1 MSNLMSTY
9 PIIKIDDQRIAWV
22 DNLKFLGIFAIYLG
36 HLLGHLGRA
45 AGYAYPFVFIYHVPL
60 FFFVS
65 GFFAFKDNNL
75 TYMSYVIKKVKQL
88 LIPYLF
94 FSILSIII
102 LTLMDNSSA
111 TDIKL
116 MLKQMIFGIRN
127 NLFASSLWFLPCLFI
142 IEIGFEFLRRLLKN
156 KYFILIVCTIL
167 FVIAERYL
175 PHRPIV
181 TPKWIF
187 NIDSAL
193 YYIVYYAIGAV
204 VFPFIRKTVE
214 DFKNI
219 PFIMKRLISLCIT
232 LFFIQ
237 TGGLFFGIDL
247 MMRLTGGTYFL
258 FTPIIQALIIIVT
271 NIVVAIYLS
280 NFKLM
285 NRVGQE
291 TLFLCGNETIIK
303 TLVPQTLSIFGLNL
317 VLNKPLSSMIYALLL
332 LYVAYYTVIP
342 FEKRIYKKLF
352 KI

>member
-1 MSNLMSTY
+1 MSNLMSAF
-9 PIIKIDDQRIAWV
+9 PIVKTEKPRITWV

-36 HLLGHLGRA
+36 HFGSA

-65 GFFAFKDNNL
+65 GFFAFKNNNL
-75 TYMSYVIKKVKQL
+75 KYMSYVIKKVKQL
-88 LIPYLF
+88 LIPYIF
-94 FSILSIII
+94 FSILTIVL
-102 LTLMDNSSA
+102 LTLTDNTSV

-116 MLKQMIFGIRN
+116 MLIQVIFGIRN
-127 NLFASSLWFLPCLFI
+127 NLFALSLWFLPCLFI
-142 IEIGFEFLRRLLKN
+142 IEIGFEFLRRLFKN
-156 KYFILIVCTIL
+156 KYFILIICTIL

-204 VFPFIRKTVE
+204 SFPFIRKVVE
-214 DFKNI
+214 DFKNTTLI
-219 PFIMKRLISLCIT
+219 IKSIISLCIA
-232 LFFIQ
+232 LFFLQ
-237 TGGLFFGIDL
+237 AASLFFSIDL
-247 MMRLTGGTYFL
+247 MLKLTGGAHFL
-258 FTPIIQALIIIVT
+258 FYSIIQALIIIVT

-280 NFKLM
+280 NFKLL
-285 NRVGQE
+285 NRIGQE

-317 VLNKPLSSMIYALLL
+317 VFNTPLSSMIYSLLL
-332 LYVAYYTVIP
+332 LSLAYYTVIP
-342 FEKRIYKKLF
+342 FEKRIYKRLF